1 MAGRRAGTR
10 LLAFGV
16 RGRGRSGAGAAGLRR
31 EKEDDSLR
39 PVLVRC
45 CCYGV
50 LLGQG
55 DIGVVLGDVKGVHIM
70 LKIKQAIYRRWRADK
85 QILVIALGE
94 AVRLSLYRQSE
105 LQWEA
110 SFPYENDAALEVCVR
125 DCLLEHDVEENAAA
139 LLLLDAGRLQSEQL
153 TLPTLTAKQLR
164 KTLAW
169 EAEQLF
175 TECSYCYKTMAA
187 TAASEG
193 AELTYG
199 VQQDAEQQLVQ
210 LYALPYAQQKLYGDL
225 CCRLLMKLEAICVLE
240 QESAQKSEQGQSAL
254 LEQEVM
260 QADTEMAVK
269 QGDARVARAVQQWFA
284 GAELLAFPPLPTAV
298 DWQHYR
304 DTARTLLPRIACAS
318 LLLAVLVFGYA
329 FAAHYLAQGELQ
341 SLQQDAERYAVW
353 HERRAESVQLEQRLA
368 ALKQQAQQ
376 RKAVTGVS
384 KELEAWGGLRLQGAY
399 LTRLEF
405 KTSQEKQNAEA
416 LVKAQEKQQDA
427 DIKGKKKESKKQNA
441 VVTVRGVARDE
452 QALDGLLE
460 SLQRS
465 SRYSSVQLVQVQR
478 QADATEFSV
487 QTSVT
492 GGK

>member
-1 MAGRRAGTR
+1 MFIIK
-10 LLAFGV
+10 LINDVMSLIKCH
-16 RGRGRSGAGAAGLRR
+16 LRR
-31 EKEDDSLR
+31 DKAL
-39 PVLVRC
+39 
-45 CCYGV
+45 V
-50 LLGQG
+50 LLKL
-55 DIGVVLGDVKGVHIM
+55 DNK
-70 LKIKQAIYRRWRADK
+70 
-85 QILVIALGE
+85 
-94 AVRLSLYRQSE
+94 VRLSLYRQSA
-105 LQWEA
+105 LQWEE
-110 SFPYENDAALEVCVR
+110 SFPYETAAALEACVR
-125 DCLLEHDVEENAAA
+125 DCLLEHDVEENVPA
-139 LLLLDAGRLQSEQL
+139 LLLLDADRLQSEQL

-175 TECSYCYKTMAA
+175 TECSYCYKTMAG
-187 TAASEG
+187 AAVFEG
-193 AELTYG
+193 AELTTSL
-199 VQQDAEQQLVQ
+199 QQDAEQQLVQ

-240 QESAQKSEQGQSAL
+240 QESAQKSEQGDA
-254 LEQEVM
+254 
-260 QADTEMAVK
+260 
-269 QGDARVARAVQQWFA
+269 DARVERSVQQWFA
-284 GAELLAFPPLPTAV
+284 GAKLLRFPPLPTAV
-298 DWQHYR
+298 DWQYYR
-304 DTARTLLPRIACAS
+304 DTARTLLPRVACAS
-318 LLLAVLVFGYA
+318 LLLAVVALGYA
-329 FAAHYLAQGELQ
+329 FAAHYLAQGELK

-376 RKAVTGVS
+376 RKAVTGAS

-405 KTSQEKQNAEA
+405 KTSQEKQNADA

-465 SRYSSVQLVQVQR
+465 GRYSSVQLVQVHR
-478 QADATEFSV
+478 QADATAFSV
-487 QTSVT
+487 QTSVA

>member
-1 MAGRRAGTR
+1 MLVVKFINNIKSLIKFR
-10 LLAFGV
+10 
-16 RGRGRSGAGAAGLRR
+16 LRR
-31 EKEDDSLR
+31 DKPL
-39 PVLVRC
+39 
-45 CCYGV
+45 
-50 LLGQG
+50 
-55 DIGVVLGDVKGVHIM
+55 VVLTLNDEVHI
-70 LKIKQAIYRRWRADK
+70 
-85 QILVIALGE
+85 
-94 AVRLSLYRQSE
+94 SLYQQSA
-105 LQWEA
+105 LQWEK
-110 SFPYENDAALEVCVR
+110 SFPYENDAALEACVR
-125 DCLLEHDVEENAAA
+125 DCLLEHDVEENVPA

-153 TLPTLTAKQLR
+153 TLPTLTAAQLR

-175 TECSYCYKTMAA
+175 TECSYCYKIMAGA
-187 TAASEG
+187 AASEG
-193 AELTYG
+193 AELTTSL
-199 VQQDAEQQLVQ
+199 QQDAEQQLVQ

-225 CCRLLMKLEAICVLE
+225 CCRLLLKLQAICVLE

-260 QADTEMAVK
+260 QVDT
-269 QGDARVARAVQQWFA
+269 DARVERAVQQWFA

-298 DWQHYR
+298 DWQRYHG
-304 DTARTLLPRIACAS
+304 TARTLLPRVACAS
-318 LLLAVLVFGYA
+318 LLLAVAALGYA
-329 FAAHYLAQGELQ
+329 FAAHYLAQSELQ

-405 KTSQEKQNAEA
+405 KTLQEKQNADA
-416 LVKAQEKQQDA
+416 LVKVQEKQHDG
-427 DIKGKKKESKKQNA
+427 DIKGKKKDDKQNA
-441 VVTVRGVARDE
+441 VVTVRGVASDE
-452 QALDGLLE
+452 QTLDGLLE

-465 SRYSSVQLVQVQR
+465 SRYSSVQLMQVQR
-478 QADATEFSV
+478 QADGTAFSV
-487 QTSVT
+487 QASVA

>member
-1 MAGRRAGTR
+1 MFIIKLINDVMSLIKGH
-10 LLAFGV
+10 
-16 RGRGRSGAGAAGLRR
+16 LRR
-31 EKEDDSLR
+31 DKAL
-39 PVLVRC
+39 
-45 CCYGV
+45 V
-50 LLGQG
+50 LLTL
-55 DIGVVLGDVKGVHIM
+55 DNK
-70 LKIKQAIYRRWRADK
+70 
-85 QILVIALGE
+85 
-94 AVRLSLYRQSE
+94 VRLSLYRQSA
-105 LQWEA
+105 LQWEE
-110 SFPYENDAALEVCVR
+110 SFPYETAAALEACVR
-125 DCLLEHDVEENAAA
+125 DCLLEHDVEENVPA

-175 TECSYCYKTMAA
+175 TECSYCYKIMAA

-193 AELTYG
+193 AELTTSL
-199 VQQDAEQQLVQ
+199 QQDAEQQLVQ

-225 CCRLLMKLEAICVLE
+225 CCRLLVRLQAICVLE

-284 GAELLAFPPLPTAV
+284 GAELLAFPPLQTAV
-298 DWQHYR
+298 DWQHSR
-304 DTARTLLPRIACAS
+304 DTARTLLPRVACAS
-318 LLLAVLVFGYA
+318 LLLAVVALGYA

-405 KTSQEKQNAEA
+405 KASQEKQNAEA

-478 QADATEFSV
+478 QAAGTAFSV
-487 QTSVT
+487 QASVT

>member
-1 MAGRRAGTR
+1 
-10 LLAFGV
+10 
-16 RGRGRSGAGAAGLRR
+16 
-31 EKEDDSLR
+31 
-39 PVLVRC
+39 
-45 CCYGV
+45 
-50 LLGQG
+50 
-55 DIGVVLGDVKGVHIM
+55 M

-85 QILVIALGE
+85 QLLVIALGE
-94 AVRLSLYRQSE
+94 AVRLSLYQQSA
-105 LQWEA
+105 LQWEK
-110 SFPYENDAALEVCVR
+110 SFPYENDAALEARVR
-125 DCLLEHDVEENAAA
+125 DCLLEHDVEENVPA

-175 TECSYCYKTMAA
+175 SECSYCYKIVAGA
-187 TAASEG
+187 AASEG
-193 AELTYG
+193 AELTTSL
-199 VQQDAEQQLVQ
+199 QQDAEQQLVQ

-225 CCRLLMKLEAICVLE
+225 CCRLLMKLQAICVLE

-254 LEQEVM
+254 LEQESV
-260 QADTEMAVK
+260 QADTEMATE
-269 QGDARVARAVQQWFA
+269 QGDADARVERAVQQWFA
-284 GAELLAFPPLPTAV
+284 GAELVRFPPLPTAV
-298 DWQHYR
+298 DWQSYS
-304 DTARTLLPRIACAS
+304 DTARTLLPRVACAS
-318 LLLAVLVFGYA
+318 LLLAVVVLGYA

-405 KTSQEKQNAEA
+405 KKSQEKQNADA
-416 LVKAQEKQQDA
+416 LVKVQEKQHDA
-427 DIKGKKKESKKQNA
+427 DIKGKKKDDKQKA
-441 VVTVRGVARDE
+441 VVTVRGVASDE

-465 SRYSSVQLVQVQR
+465 SRYSSVQLMQVQR
-478 QADATEFSV
+478 QADGTAFSV
-487 QTSVT
+487 QASVA

>member
-1 MAGRRAGTR
+1 
-10 LLAFGV
+10 
-16 RGRGRSGAGAAGLRR
+16 
-31 EKEDDSLR
+31 
-39 PVLVRC
+39 
-45 CCYGV
+45 
-50 LLGQG
+50 
-55 DIGVVLGDVKGVHIM
+55 M

-85 QILVIALGE
+85 QLLVIALGE
-94 AVRLSLYRQSE
+94 AVRLSLYQQSA
-105 LQWEA
+105 LQWEE
-110 SFPYENDAALEVCVR
+110 SFPYENDAALEACVR
-125 DCLLEHDVEENAAA
+125 DCLLEHDVEENVPA

-175 TECSYCYKTMAA
+175 TECSYCYKTMAGA
-187 TAASEG
+187 AASEG
-193 AELTYG
+193 AELTTSL
-199 VQQDAEQQLVQ
+199 QQDAEQQLVQ

-225 CCRLLMKLEAICVLE
+225 CCRLLMKLQAICVLE

-260 QADTEMAVK
+260 QADTEMAVEE
-269 QGDARVARAVQQWFA
+269 GNADARVERAVQQWFA

-304 DTARTLLPRIACAS
+304 DTARTLLPRVACAS
-318 LLLAVLVFGYA
+318 LLLAVVALGYA
-329 FAAHYLAQGELQ
+329 FAACYLAQDELQ

-405 KTSQEKQNAEA
+405 KTSQEKQNADA
-416 LVKAQEKQQDA
+416 LVKAQDKQHDA
-427 DIKGKKKESKKQNA
+427 DIKGKKKDDKKNA
-441 VVTVRGVARDE
+441 VVTVRGMASDE

-465 SRYSSVQLVQVQR
+465 SRYSSVQLMQVQR
-478 QADATEFSV
+478 QADGTAFSV
-487 QTSVT
+487 QASVA

>member
-1 MAGRRAGTR
+1 MFIIK
-10 LLAFGV
+10 LINDVMSLIKCH
-16 RGRGRSGAGAAGLRR
+16 LRR
-31 EKEDDSLR
+31 DKAL
-39 PVLVRC
+39 
-45 CCYGV
+45 V
-50 LLGQG
+50 LLTL
-55 DIGVVLGDVKGVHIM
+55 DNK
-70 LKIKQAIYRRWRADK
+70 
-85 QILVIALGE
+85 
-94 AVRLSLYRQSE
+94 VRLSLYRQSA
-105 LQWEA
+105 LQWEK
-110 SFPYENDAALEVCVR
+110 SFPYENDAALEACVR
-125 DCLLEHDVEENAAA
+125 DCLLEHDVEENVPA

-193 AELTYG
+193 AELTTSL
-199 VQQDAEQQLVQ
+199 QQDAEQQLVQ

-260 QADTEMAVK
+260 QADTEMAVE
-269 QGDARVARAVQQWFA
+269 QGDADERVERAVQRWFA
-284 GAELLAFPPLPTAV
+284 DAELLAFPPLPTAV
-298 DWQHYR
+298 DWQSYR
-304 DTARTLLPRIACAS
+304 DTARTLLPRVACAS
-318 LLLAVLVFGYA
+318 LLLAVVALGYA

-405 KTSQEKQNAEA
+405 KTSQEKQNADA
-416 LVKAQEKQQDA
+416 LVKAQEKQHDTNIQ
-427 DIKGKKKESKKQNA
+427 GKKIESNKQNA
-441 VVTVRGVARDE
+441 AVTVRGVARDE

-478 QADATEFSV
+478 QADATAFSV

>member
-1 MAGRRAGTR
+1 MFIIKLINDVMSLIKGH
-10 LLAFGV
+10 
-16 RGRGRSGAGAAGLRR
+16 LRR
-31 EKEDDSLR
+31 DKAL
-39 PVLVRC
+39 
-45 CCYGV
+45 V
-50 LLGQG
+50 LLTL
-55 DIGVVLGDVKGVHIM
+55 DNK
-70 LKIKQAIYRRWRADK
+70 
-85 QILVIALGE
+85 
-94 AVRLSLYRQSE
+94 VRLSLYRQSA
-105 LQWEA
+105 LQWEE
-110 SFPYENDAALEVCVR
+110 SFPYETAAALEACVR
-125 DCLLEHDVEENAAA
+125 DCLLEHDVEENVPA

-164 KTLAW
+164 KTLVW

-175 TECSYCYKTMAA
+175 ADCSYCYKTMAA

-193 AELTYG
+193 VELTYG

-225 CCRLLMKLEAICVLE
+225 CCMLLVRLQAICVLE

-298 DWQHYR
+298 DWQYYR

-318 LLLAVLVFGYA
+318 LLLAVVALGYA

-405 KTSQEKQNAEA
+405 KTSQEKQNADA
-416 LVKAQEKQQDA
+416 LVKAQEKQHDTNIQ
-427 DIKGKKKESKKQNA
+427 GKKIESNKQNA
-441 VVTVRGVARDE
+441 AVTVRGVARDE

-478 QADATEFSV
+478 QAAGTAFSV
-487 QTSVT
+487 QASVA

>member
-1 MAGRRAGTR
+1 MFIIK
-10 LLAFGV
+10 LINDVMSLIKCH
-16 RGRGRSGAGAAGLRR
+16 LRR
-31 EKEDDSLR
+31 DKAL
-39 PVLVRC
+39 
-45 CCYGV
+45 V
-50 LLGQG
+50 LLTL
-55 DIGVVLGDVKGVHIM
+55 DNK
-70 LKIKQAIYRRWRADK
+70 
-85 QILVIALGE
+85 
-94 AVRLSLYRQSE
+94 VRLSLYQQSA
-105 LQWEA
+105 LQWEE
-110 SFPYENDAALEVCVR
+110 SFLYENDAALEACVR
-125 DCLLEHDVEENAAA
+125 DCLLEHDVEENVPA
-139 LLLLDAGRLQSEQL
+139 LLLLDAGGLQSEQL

-187 TAASEG
+187 TAASEC

-304 DTARTLLPRIACAS
+304 DTARTLLPRVACAS

-341 SLQQDAERYAVW
+341 SLQQDAKRYAVW

-405 KTSQEKQNAEA
+405 KTSQEKENAAA
-416 LVKAQEKQQDA
+416 LVKAQDKQQDA
-427 DIKGKKKESKKQNA
+427 DIKDKKKEIKKQNA

-460 SLQRS
+460 SLQRG
-465 SRYSSVQLVQVQR
+465 SRYSSVQLLQVQR
-478 QADATEFSV
+478 QADGTAFSV
-487 QTSVT
+487 QASVA

>member
-1 MAGRRAGTR
+1 
-10 LLAFGV
+10 
-16 RGRGRSGAGAAGLRR
+16 
-31 EKEDDSLR
+31 
-39 PVLVRC
+39 
-45 CCYGV
+45 
-50 LLGQG
+50 
-55 DIGVVLGDVKGVHIM
+55 M
-70 LKIKQAIYRRWRADK
+70 LKIKQAIYRRWRTDK
-85 QILVIALGE
+85 QLFVIALGE
-94 AVRLSLYRQSE
+94 AVHLSLYQQSA
-105 LQWEA
+105 LQWEE
-110 SFPYENDAALEVCVR
+110 SFPYENDAALEACVR
-125 DCLLEHDVEENAAA
+125 DCLLEHDVEENVPA

-153 TLPTLTAKQLR
+153 TLPMLTAKQLR

-175 TECSYCYKTMAA
+175 SECSYCYKIMAGA
-187 TAASEG
+187 AASEA
-193 AELTYG
+193 AELTTSL
-199 VQQDAEQQLVQ
+199 QQDAEQQLVQ
-210 LYALPYAQQKLYGDL
+210 LYALPHAQQKLYGDL
-225 CCRLLMKLEAICVLE
+225 CSRLLMKLETICVLE

-254 LEQEVM
+254 PEQESV
-260 QADTEMAVK
+260 QADTEMAAE
-269 QGDARVARAVQQWFA
+269 QGNTDARVERAVQQWFA
-284 GAELLAFPPLPTAV
+284 GAELLRFPPLPTAV
-298 DWQHYR
+298 DWQRYR
-304 DTARTLLPRIACAS
+304 DTARTLLPRVACAS
-318 LLLAVLVFGYA
+318 LLLAVVALGYA

-405 KTSQEKQNAEA
+405 KTSQEKQNADA
-416 LVKAQEKQQDA
+416 LVKAQEKQHDT
-427 DIKGKKKESKKQNA
+427 DIQGKKIESNKQNA
-441 VVTVRGVARDE
+441 AVTVRGVARDE

-465 SRYSSVQLVQVQR
+465 SRYSSVQLMQVHR

-487 QTSVT
+487 QTSVA

>member
-1 MAGRRAGTR
+1 
-10 LLAFGV
+10 
-16 RGRGRSGAGAAGLRR
+16 
-31 EKEDDSLR
+31 
-39 PVLVRC
+39 
-45 CCYGV
+45 
-50 LLGQG
+50 
-55 DIGVVLGDVKGVHIM
+55 M
-70 LKIKQAIYRRWRADK
+70 LKIKQAIYRRWRTDK
-85 QILVIALGE
+85 QLLVIALGE
-94 AVRLSLYRQSE
+94 AVRLSLYQQGA
-105 LQWEA
+105 LQWEG
-110 SFPYENDAALEVCVR
+110 SFPYENDAALETSVR
-125 DCLLEHDVEENAAA
+125 DCLLEHDVEENVPA

-153 TLPTLTAKQLR
+153 TLPTLTPKQLR

-175 TECSYCYKTMAA
+175 TECSYCYKTMAGA
-187 TAASEG
+187 AASEG
-193 AELTYG
+193 AELTTSL
-199 VQQDAEQQLVQ
+199 QQDAEQQLVQ

-254 LEQEVM
+254 LKQEVM
-260 QADTEMAVK
+260 QADTEMAVE
-269 QGDARVARAVQQWFA
+269 QGDADARVERSVQQWFA
-284 GAELLAFPPLPTAV
+284 GAELLCFPPLPTAV
-298 DWQHYR
+298 DWQYYR
-304 DTARTLLPRIACAS
+304 DTTRTLLPRVACAS
-318 LLLAVLVFGYA
+318 LLLTVVALGYA

-405 KTSQEKQNAEA
+405 KTSQEKQNADA

-465 SRYSSVQLVQVQR
+465 GRYSSVQLVQVHR
-478 QADATEFSV
+478 QADATAFSV
-487 QTSVT
+487 QTSVA

>member
-1 MAGRRAGTR
+1 MFIIK
-10 LLAFGV
+10 LINDVMSLIKCH
-16 RGRGRSGAGAAGLRR
+16 LRR
-31 EKEDDSLR
+31 DKAL
-39 PVLVRC
+39 
-45 CCYGV
+45 V
-50 LLGQG
+50 LLTL
-55 DIGVVLGDVKGVHIM
+55 DNK
-70 LKIKQAIYRRWRADK
+70 
-85 QILVIALGE
+85 
-94 AVRLSLYRQSE
+94 VRLSLYWQSA
-105 LQWEA
+105 LQWEK
-110 SFPYENDAALEVCVR
+110 SFPYENDAALEACVR
-125 DCLLEHDVEENAAA
+125 DCLLEHDVEENVPA

-175 TECSYCYKTMAA
+175 SECSYCYKTMAGA
-187 TAASEG
+187 TASEG
-193 AELTYG
+193 AELTTNL
-199 VQQDAEQQLVQ
+199 QQDAEQQLVQ

-269 QGDARVARAVQQWFA
+269 QGDADARVERAVQQWFA

-405 KTSQEKQNAEA
+405 KTSQEKQNADA

-441 VVTVRGVARDE
+441 AVTVRGVARDE

-478 QADATEFSV
+478 QADATAFSV

>member
-1 MAGRRAGTR
+1 MFIIK
-10 LLAFGV
+10 LINDVMSLIKCH
-16 RGRGRSGAGAAGLRR
+16 LRR
-31 EKEDDSLR
+31 DKAL
-39 PVLVRC
+39 
-45 CCYGV
+45 V
-50 LLGQG
+50 LLTL
-55 DIGVVLGDVKGVHIM
+55 DNK
-70 LKIKQAIYRRWRADK
+70 
-85 QILVIALGE
+85 
-94 AVRLSLYRQSE
+94 VRFSLYRQSA
-105 LQWEA
+105 LQWEE
-110 SFPYENDAALEVCVR
+110 SFPYENAAVLEACVR
-125 DCLLEHDVEENAAA
+125 DCLLKHDVEENVPV
-139 LLLLDAGRLQSEQL
+139 LLLLDAGGLQSEQL

-164 KTLAW
+164 KTLVW

-175 TECSYCYKTMAA
+175 TECSYCYKTMSGA
-187 TAASEG
+187 AASDG
-193 AELTYG
+193 AELTTSL
-199 VQQDAEQQLVQ
+199 QQDAEQQLVQ
-210 LYALPYAQQKLYGDL
+210 LYALPRAQQKLYGAL
-225 CCRLLMKLEAICVLE
+225 CSRLLLKLQAICVLE

-329 FAAHYLAQGELQ
+329 YGALYLAQGELQ
-341 SLQQDAERYAVW
+341 ALQQDAERYAVW

-405 KTSQEKQNAEA
+405 KTSQEKQNADA
-416 LVKAQEKQQDA
+416 LVKAQEKQHDTNIQ
-427 DIKGKKKESKKQNA
+427 GKKIESNKQNA
-441 VVTVRGVARDE
+441 AVTVRGVARDE

-478 QADATEFSV
+478 QADATAFSV

>member
-1 MAGRRAGTR
+1 MLIIKLINDVMSLIKCR
-10 LLAFGV
+10 
-16 RGRGRSGAGAAGLRR
+16 LRR
-31 EKEDDSLR
+31 DKAL
-39 PVLVRC
+39 
-45 CCYGV
+45 V
-50 LLGQG
+50 LLTL
-55 DIGVVLGDVKGVHIM
+55 DNK
-70 LKIKQAIYRRWRADK
+70 
-85 QILVIALGE
+85 
-94 AVRLSLYRQSE
+94 VRLSLYRQSA
-105 LQWEA
+105 LQWEK
-110 SFPYENDAALEVCVR
+110 SFPYENDAALEACVR
-125 DCLLEHDVEENAAA
+125 DCLLEHDVEENVPA
-139 LLLLDAGRLQSEQL
+139 LLLLDAGGVQSEQL

-193 AELTYG
+193 AELTTSL
-199 VQQDAEQQLVQ
+199 QQDAEQQLVQ

-269 QGDARVARAVQQWFA
+269 QGDADARVERAVQQWFA

-405 KTSQEKQNAEA
+405 KTSHEKQNADA

-427 DIKGKKKESKKQNA
+427 DIKGKKKESKKQNV
-441 VVTVRGVARDE
+441 VVTVRGVASDE

-478 QADATEFSV
+478 QADATAFSV

>member
-1 MAGRRAGTR
+1 MFIIKLINDVMSLIKGH
-10 LLAFGV
+10 
-16 RGRGRSGAGAAGLRR
+16 LRR
-31 EKEDDSLR
+31 DKAL
-39 PVLVRC
+39 
-45 CCYGV
+45 V
-50 LLGQG
+50 LLT
-55 DIGVVLGDVKGVHIM
+55 L
-70 LKIKQAIYRRWRADK
+70 DK
-85 QILVIALGE
+85 K
-94 AVRLSLYRQSE
+94 VRLSLYRQSA
-105 LQWEA
+105 LQWEE
-110 SFPYENDAALEVCVR
+110 SFPYENDAALEACVR
-125 DCLLEHDVEENAAA
+125 DCLLEHDVEENVPA

-175 TECSYCYKTMAA
+175 TECNYCYKTMAGA
-187 TAASEG
+187 AASEG
-193 AELTYG
+193 AELTTSL
-199 VQQDAEQQLVQ
+199 QQDAEQQLVQ

-269 QGDARVARAVQQWFA
+269 QGDADARVARAVQQWFA

-304 DTARTLLPRIACAS
+304 DTARTLLTRVACAS
-318 LLLAVLVFGYA
+318 LLLAVVALGYA

-405 KTSQEKQNAEA
+405 KASQEKQNADA

-478 QADATEFSV
+478 QAAGTAFSV
-487 QTSVT
+487 QANVA

>member
-1 MAGRRAGTR
+1 MFMIKLINDVMSLIKCR
-10 LLAFGV
+10 
-16 RGRGRSGAGAAGLRR
+16 LRR
-31 EKEDDSLR
+31 DKPL
-39 PVLVRC
+39 
-45 CCYGV
+45 V
-50 LLGQG
+50 LLTL
-55 DIGVVLGDVKGVHIM
+55 DNKVH
-70 LKIKQAIYRRWRADK
+70 
-85 QILVIALGE
+85 
-94 AVRLSLYRQSE
+94 LSLYQKSA
-105 LQWEA
+105 LQWEE
-110 SFPYENDAALEVCVR
+110 SFPYDNDAALEACVR
-125 DCLLEHDVEENAAA
+125 DCLLEHDVEENVPA

-175 TECSYCYKTMAA
+175 TECSYCYKIVAA

-225 CCRLLMKLEAICVLE
+225 CCRLLMKLEAICVPE

-254 LEQEVM
+254 PEQESV
-260 QADTEMAVK
+260 QADIETAVEE
-269 QGDARVARAVQQWFA
+269 GDTDARVARAVQQWFA

-304 DTARTLLPRIACAS
+304 DTARTLLPHIACAS

-405 KTSQEKQNAEA
+405 KTSQEKQNADA
-416 LVKAQEKQQDA
+416 LVKAQEKQHDT
-427 DIKGKKKESKKQNA
+427 DIQGKKIESNKQNA
-441 VVTVRGVARDE
+441 AVTVRGVARDE

-478 QADATEFSV
+478 QAAGTAFSV
-487 QTSVT
+487 QANVA

>member
-1 MAGRRAGTR
+1 MFIIK
-10 LLAFGV
+10 LINDVMSLIKCH
-16 RGRGRSGAGAAGLRR
+16 LRR
-31 EKEDDSLR
+31 DKAL
-39 PVLVRC
+39 
-45 CCYGV
+45 V
-50 LLGQG
+50 LLTL
-55 DIGVVLGDVKGVHIM
+55 DNK
-70 LKIKQAIYRRWRADK
+70 
-85 QILVIALGE
+85 
-94 AVRLSLYRQSE
+94 VRLSLYRQSA
-105 LQWEA
+105 LQWEE
-110 SFPYENDAALEVCVR
+110 SFPYETAAALEACVR
-125 DCLLEHDVEENAAA
+125 DCLLEHDVEENVPA

-175 TECSYCYKTMAA
+175 TECNYCYKTMAGA
-187 TAASEG
+187 AASEG
-193 AELTYG
+193 AELTTSL
-199 VQQDAEQQLVQ
+199 QQDAEQQLVQ

-225 CCRLLMKLEAICVLE
+225 CSRLLVKLEAICVLE
-240 QESAQKSEQGQSAL
+240 QESEQKSEQGQSAL

-260 QADTEMAVK
+260 QADTEMAVEE
-269 QGDARVARAVQQWFA
+269 GNADARVERAVQQWFA

-298 DWQHYR
+298 DWRHYR
-304 DTARTLLPRIACAS
+304 DTARTLLPRVACTS
-318 LLLAVLVFGYA
+318 LLLAVVALGYA
-329 FAAHYLAQGELQ
+329 FAAYYLAQGELQ

-376 RKAVTGVS
+376 RKATTGVS

-405 KTSQEKQNAEA
+405 ETSQEKQNAEA
-416 LVKAQEKQQDA
+416 LVKAQEKQHDA

-441 VVTVRGVARDE
+441 VVTARGVASDE

-465 SRYSSVQLVQVQR
+465 SRYSSVQLMQVQR
-478 QADATEFSV
+478 QADGTAFSV
-487 QTSVT
+487 QASVA

>member
-1 MAGRRAGTR
+1 
-10 LLAFGV
+10 
-16 RGRGRSGAGAAGLRR
+16 
-31 EKEDDSLR
+31 
-39 PVLVRC
+39 
-45 CCYGV
+45 
-50 LLGQG
+50 
-55 DIGVVLGDVKGVHIM
+55 M

-85 QILVIALGE
+85 QLLVIALGE
-94 AVRLSLYRQSE
+94 AVRLSLYQQSA
-105 LQWEA
+105 LQWEE
-110 SFPYENDAALEVCVR
+110 SFPYENDAALEACVR
-125 DCLLEHDVEENAAA
+125 DGLLEHDVEENVPA

-153 TLPTLTAKQLR
+153 TLPTLTEKQLR

-175 TECSYCYKTMAA
+175 TECSYCYKIMAGA
-187 TAASEG
+187 AASEG
-193 AELTYG
+193 AELTTSL
-199 VQQDAEQQLVQ
+199 QQDAEQQLVQ
-210 LYALPYAQQKLYGDL
+210 LYALPRAQQKLYGDL
-225 CCRLLMKLEAICVLE
+225 CSRLLMKLQAICVLE

-260 QADTEMAVK
+260 QADTEMATE
-269 QGDARVARAVQQWFA
+269 QGNADARVERAVQHWFA

-298 DWQHYR
+298 NWQHYR
-304 DTARTLLPRIACAS
+304 DTARTLLPRVACAS
-318 LLLAVLVFGYA
+318 LLLAVVVLGYA
-329 FAAHYLAQGELQ
+329 FAACYFAHDELQ

-353 HERRAESVQLEQRLA
+353 HERRAESVQLERRLA

-405 KTSQEKQNAEA
+405 KTSQEKQNADA
-416 LVKAQEKQQDA
+416 LVKMQEKQHDG
-427 DIKGKKKESKKQNA
+427 DIKGKKKDDKKNA
-441 VVTVRGVARDE
+441 VVTVRGMASDE

-465 SRYSSVQLVQVQR
+465 SRYSSVQLMQVQR
-478 QADATEFSV
+478 QADATAFSV
-487 QTSVT
+487 QASLA

>member
-1 MAGRRAGTR
+1 
-10 LLAFGV
+10 
-16 RGRGRSGAGAAGLRR
+16 
-31 EKEDDSLR
+31 
-39 PVLVRC
+39 
-45 CCYGV
+45 
-50 LLGQG
+50 
-55 DIGVVLGDVKGVHIM
+55 M

-85 QILVIALGE
+85 QLLVIALGE
-94 AVRLSLYRQSE
+94 AVHLSLYQQGA
-105 LQWEA
+105 LQWEE

-478 QADATEFSV
+478 QADATAFSV

>member
-1 MAGRRAGTR
+1 MFIIK
-10 LLAFGV
+10 LINDVMSLIKCH
-16 RGRGRSGAGAAGLRR
+16 LRR
-31 EKEDDSLR
+31 
-39 PVLVRC
+39 
-45 CCYGV
+45 
-50 LLGQG
+50 
-55 DIGVVLGDVKGVHIM
+55 
-70 LKIKQAIYRRWRADK
+70 DK
-85 QILVIALGE
+85 ALVILTLDNKI
-94 AVRLSLYRQSE
+94 RLSLYRQSA
-105 LQWEA
+105 LQWEE
-110 SFPYENDAALEVCVR
+110 SFPYENAAALEACVR
-125 DCLLEHDVEENAAA
+125 DCLLEHDVEENVPA
-139 LLLLDAGRLQSEQL
+139 LLLLDAGGLQSEQL

-175 TECSYCYKTMAA
+175 SECSYCYKTMAGA
-187 TAASEG
+187 AASEG
-193 AELTYG
+193 AELTSSL
-199 VQQDAEQQLVQ
+199 QQDAEQQLVQ

-225 CCRLLMKLEAICVLE
+225 CCRLLVRLQAICVLE

-269 QGDARVARAVQQWFA
+269 QGDADARVERAVQQWFA
-284 GAELLAFPPLPTAV
+284 GAELLAFPPLQTAV

-304 DTARTLLPRIACAS
+304 DTARTLLPRVACTS
-318 LLLAVLVFGYA
+318 LLLAVVALGYA
-329 FAAHYLAQGELQ
+329 FAAYYLAQGELQ

-405 KTSQEKQNAEA
+405 KTSQEKQNADA
-416 LVKAQEKQQDA
+416 LVKAQEKQHDTNIQ
-427 DIKGKKKESKKQNA
+427 GKKIKSNKQNA
-441 VVTVRGVARDE
+441 AVTVRGVARDE

-478 QADATEFSV
+478 QADGTAFSV
-487 QTSVT
+487 QASVA

>member
-1 MAGRRAGTR
+1 MFIIKLINDVMSLIKCR
-10 LLAFGV
+10 
-16 RGRGRSGAGAAGLRR
+16 LRR
-31 EKEDDSLR
+31 DKAL
-39 PVLVRC
+39 
-45 CCYGV
+45 V
-50 LLGQG
+50 LLTL
-55 DIGVVLGDVKGVHIM
+55 DNK
-70 LKIKQAIYRRWRADK
+70 
-85 QILVIALGE
+85 
-94 AVRLSLYRQSE
+94 VRLSLYRQSA
-105 LQWEA
+105 LQWEE
-110 SFPYENDAALEVCVR
+110 SFPYENDAALEACVR
-125 DCLLEHDVEENAAA
+125 DGLLEHDVEENVSA
-139 LLLLDAGRLQSEQL
+139 LLLLEAGRLQSEQL

-175 TECSYCYKTMAA
+175 TECSYCYKTMAGA
-187 TAASEG
+187 AASEG
-193 AELTYG
+193 AELTTSL
-199 VQQDAEQQLVQ
+199 QQDAEQQLVQ

-225 CCRLLMKLEAICVLE
+225 CSRLLMKLQAICVLE

-254 LEQEVM
+254 PEQEVM
-260 QADTEMAVK
+260 QADTEMAAED
-269 QGDARVARAVQQWFA
+269 GNADARVERAVQQWFA

-298 DWQHYR
+298 DWQSYR

-318 LLLAVLVFGYA
+318 LLLAVVALGYA
-329 FAAHYLAQGELQ
+329 FAAHYLAQGDLQ

-353 HERRAESVQLEQRLA
+353 HERRAESVQLEQRLV

-405 KTSQEKQNAEA
+405 KASQEKQNADA
-416 LVKAQEKQQDA
+416 LVKAQEKQHDT
-427 DIKGKKKESKKQNA
+427 DIQVKKIESNKQNA
-441 VVTVRGVARDE
+441 AVTVRGVARDE

-478 QADATEFSV
+478 QADATAFSV
-487 QTSVT
+487 QASVA

>member
-1 MAGRRAGTR
+1 
-10 LLAFGV
+10 
-16 RGRGRSGAGAAGLRR
+16 
-31 EKEDDSLR
+31 
-39 PVLVRC
+39 
-45 CCYGV
+45 
-50 LLGQG
+50 
-55 DIGVVLGDVKGVHIM
+55 M

-85 QILVIALGE
+85 QMLVIALGE
-94 AVRLSLYRQSE
+94 AVRLSLYRQSA
-105 LQWEA
+105 LQLEE
-110 SFPYENDAALEVCVR
+110 SFPYETAAALEACVR
-125 DCLLEHDVEENAAA
+125 DCLLEHDVEENVPA

-175 TECSYCYKTMAA
+175 TECNYCYKTMAGA
-187 TAASEG
+187 AASEG
-193 AELTYG
+193 AELTTSL
-199 VQQDAEQQLVQ
+199 QQDAEQQLVQ

-269 QGDARVARAVQQWFA
+269 QGDADARVERAVQQWFA

-298 DWQHYR
+298 DWQYYR
-304 DTARTLLPRIACAS
+304 DTARTLLPRVACAS
-318 LLLAVLVFGYA
+318 LLLAVVALGYA

-384 KELEAWGGLRLQGAY
+384 KELEAWGGLRLQGVY

-405 KTSQEKQNAEA
+405 KASQEKQNADA
-416 LVKAQEKQQDA
+416 LVKAQEKQHDT
-427 DIKGKKKESKKQNA
+427 DIQGKKIESNKQNA
-441 VVTVRGVARDE
+441 AVTVRGVASDE

-478 QADATEFSV
+478 QADATAFSV
-487 QTSVT
+487 QASVA

>member
-1 MAGRRAGTR
+1 
-10 LLAFGV
+10 
-16 RGRGRSGAGAAGLRR
+16 
-31 EKEDDSLR
+31 
-39 PVLVRC
+39 
-45 CCYGV
+45 
-50 LLGQG
+50 
-55 DIGVVLGDVKGVHIM
+55 M
-70 LKIKQAIYRRWRADK
+70 LKIKQAIYRRLRAEK
-85 QILVIALGE
+85 QLMVIALGE
-94 AVRLSLYRQSE
+94 AVRLSLYRQSA
-105 LQWEA
+105 LQWEE
-110 SFPYENDAALEVCVR
+110 SFPYENDAALEACVR
-125 DCLLEHDVEENAAA
+125 DCLLEHDVEENVPA

-175 TECSYCYKTMAA
+175 SECSYCYKTMAGA
-187 TAASEG
+187 AASDG
-193 AELTYG
+193 AELTTSL
-199 VQQDAEQQLVQ
+199 QQDAEQQLVQ

-225 CCRLLMKLEAICVLE
+225 CCRLLVRLQAICVLE

-298 DWQHYR
+298 DWQYYR

-384 KELEAWGGLRLQGAY
+384 KELEAWGGLRLRGAY

-405 KTSQEKQNAEA
+405 KTSQEKQKADA
-416 LVKAQEKQQDA
+416 LVKTQERQKDAAVQSTRKQSKVQKVVQQA
-427 DIKGKKKESKKQNA
+427 D
-441 VVTVRGVARDE
+441 VTVRGVARDE
-452 QALDGLLE
+452 QELDGLLE

-465 SRYSSVQLVQVQR
+465 SRYSSVQLMQVQR
-478 QADATEFSV
+478 QAAGTAFSV
-487 QTSVT
+487 QASVA

>member
-1 MAGRRAGTR
+1 MFIIKLINDVMSLIKCR
-10 LLAFGV
+10 
-16 RGRGRSGAGAAGLRR
+16 LRR
-31 EKEDDSLR
+31 DKAL
-39 PVLVRC
+39 
-45 CCYGV
+45 V
-50 LLGQG
+50 LLTL
-55 DIGVVLGDVKGVHIM
+55 DNK
-70 LKIKQAIYRRWRADK
+70 
-85 QILVIALGE
+85 
-94 AVRLSLYRQSE
+94 VRLSLYRQSA
-105 LQWEA
+105 LQWEE
-110 SFPYENDAALEVCVR
+110 SFPYETAAALEACVR
-125 DCLLEHDVEENAAA
+125 DCLLEHDVEENVPA

-175 TECSYCYKTMAA
+175 SECSYCYKTMAGA
-187 TAASEG
+187 AASEG
-193 AELTYG
+193 AELTTSL
-199 VQQDAEQQLVQ
+199 QQDAEQQLVQ
-210 LYALPYAQQKLYGDL
+210 LYALSYAQQKLYGDL
-225 CCRLLMKLEAICVLE
+225 CCRLLVRLQAICVLE

-269 QGDARVARAVQQWFA
+269 QGDADARVERAVQQWFA

-304 DTARTLLPRIACAS
+304 DTARTLLPRVACAS
-318 LLLAVLVFGYA
+318 LLLAVLVFGYTYGA
-329 FAAHYLAQGELQ
+329 LYLAQGELQ

-405 KTSQEKQNAEA
+405 KTSQEKQKADA
-416 LVKAQEKQQDA
+416 LVKAQEKQHDTNIQ
-427 DIKGKKKESKKQNA
+427 GKKIESNKQNA
-441 VVTVRGVARDE
+441 AVTVRGVARDE

-465 SRYSSVQLVQVQR
+465 SRYSSVQLMQVHR

-487 QTSVT
+487 QTSVA

>member
-1 MAGRRAGTR
+1 MKMFIIK
-10 LLAFGV
+10 LINDVMSLIKCH
-16 RGRGRSGAGAAGLRR
+16 LRR
-31 EKEDDSLR
+31 DKAL
-39 PVLVRC
+39 
-45 CCYGV
+45 V
-50 LLGQG
+50 LLTL
-55 DIGVVLGDVKGVHIM
+55 DNK
-70 LKIKQAIYRRWRADK
+70 
-85 QILVIALGE
+85 
-94 AVRLSLYRQSE
+94 VRLSLYRQSE

>member
-1 MAGRRAGTR
+1 MFMIKLINDVMSLIKCR
-10 LLAFGV
+10 
-16 RGRGRSGAGAAGLRR
+16 LRR
-31 EKEDDSLR
+31 DKPL
-39 PVLVRC
+39 
-45 CCYGV
+45 V
-50 LLGQG
+50 LLTL
-55 DIGVVLGDVKGVHIM
+55 DNK
-70 LKIKQAIYRRWRADK
+70 
-85 QILVIALGE
+85 
-94 AVRLSLYRQSE
+94 VRLSLYRQSA
-105 LQWEA
+105 LQWEE
-110 SFPYENDAALEVCVR
+110 SFPYENAAALEACVR
-125 DCLLEHDVEENAAA
+125 DCLLEHDVEENVPA

-175 TECSYCYKTMAA
+175 TECSYCYKTMAGA
-187 TAASEG
+187 AASEG
-193 AELTYG
+193 AELTTSL
-199 VQQDAEQQLVQ
+199 QQDAEQQLVQ

-225 CCRLLMKLEAICVLE
+225 CSRLLMKLEAICVLE
-240 QESAQKSEQGQSAL
+240 QESAQKSEQGQSTL
-254 LEQEVM
+254 PDQELM
-260 QADTEMAVK
+260 QADTEMATE
-269 QGDARVARAVQQWFA
+269 QGNANARVERAGQQWFA

-405 KTSQEKQNAEA
+405 KTLQEKQNADA
-416 LVKAQEKQQDA
+416 LVKTQEKQHDG
-427 DIKGKKKESKKQNA
+427 DIKGKKEDDKKNA
-441 VVTVRGVARDE
+441 VVTVRGVASDE

-465 SRYSSVQLVQVQR
+465 SRYSSVQLMQVQR
-478 QADATEFSV
+478 QADGTAFSV
-487 QTSVT
+487 QASVT

>member
-1 MAGRRAGTR
+1 MFIIKLINDVMSLIKCR
-10 LLAFGV
+10 
-16 RGRGRSGAGAAGLRR
+16 LRR
-31 EKEDDSLR
+31 DKAL
-39 PVLVRC
+39 
-45 CCYGV
+45 V
-50 LLGQG
+50 LLTL
-55 DIGVVLGDVKGVHIM
+55 DNK
-70 LKIKQAIYRRWRADK
+70 
-85 QILVIALGE
+85 
-94 AVRLSLYRQSE
+94 VRLSLYRQSA
-105 LQWEA
+105 LQWEE
-110 SFPYENDAALEVCVR
+110 SFPYETAAALEACVR
-125 DCLLEHDVEENAAA
+125 DCLLEHDVEENVPA

-175 TECSYCYKTMAA
+175 TECSYCYKTMAGA
-187 TAASEG
+187 AASEG
-193 AELTYG
+193 AELTTSL
-199 VQQDAEQQLVQ
+199 QQDAEQQLVQ

-225 CCRLLMKLEAICVLE
+225 CCRLLMKLETICVLE

-269 QGDARVARAVQQWFA
+269 QGDADARVERAVQQWFA

-304 DTARTLLPRIACAS
+304 DTARTLLPRVACAS
-318 LLLAVLVFGYA
+318 LLLAVVALGYA

-405 KTSQEKQNAEA
+405 KASQEKQKADA
-416 LVKAQEKQQDA
+416 LVKAQERQKDAAVQSTRKQ
-427 DIKGKKKESKKQNA
+427 SKVQKVVPQAA
-441 VVTVRGVARDE
+441 VMVRGVARDE

-460 SLQRS
+460 RLQRS

-478 QADATEFSV
+478 QADATAFSV
-487 QTSVT
+487 QASVA

>member
-1 MAGRRAGTR
+1 
-10 LLAFGV
+10 
-16 RGRGRSGAGAAGLRR
+16 
-31 EKEDDSLR
+31 
-39 PVLVRC
+39 
-45 CCYGV
+45 
-50 LLGQG
+50 
-55 DIGVVLGDVKGVHIM
+55 M

-94 AVRLSLYRQSE
+94 AVRLSLYRQSA
-105 LQWEA
+105 LQWEE
-110 SFPYENDAALEVCVR
+110 SFPYENDAALEACVR
-125 DCLLEHDVEENAAA
+125 DCLLEHDVEENVPA
-139 LLLLDAGRLQSEQL
+139 LLLLDAGGLQSEQL

-175 TECSYCYKTMAA
+175 TECSYCYKTMAGA
-187 TAASEG
+187 AASEG
-193 AELTYG
+193 AELTTSL
-199 VQQDAEQQLVQ
+199 QQDAEQQLVQ

-225 CCRLLMKLEAICVLE
+225 CCRLLVRLEAICVLE

-260 QADTEMAVK
+260 QVDT
-269 QGDARVARAVQQWFA
+269 DARVERAVQQWFA
-284 GAELLAFPPLPTAV
+284 GAELLAFTPLPTAV

-304 DTARTLLPRIACAS
+304 DTARTLLPRVACAS
-318 LLLAVLVFGYA
+318 LLLAVVALGYA
-329 FAAHYLAQGELQ
+329 FAVHYLAQGELQ

-405 KTSQEKQNAEA
+405 KTSQEKQNADA
-416 LVKAQEKQQDA
+416 LVKAQEKQHDTNIQ
-427 DIKGKKKESKKQNA
+427 GKKIESNKQNA
-441 VVTVRGVARDE
+441 AVTVRGVARDE

-465 SRYSSVQLVQVQR
+465 SRYSSVQLMQVQR

-487 QTSVT
+487 QASVA

>member
-1 MAGRRAGTR
+1 
-10 LLAFGV
+10 
-16 RGRGRSGAGAAGLRR
+16 
-31 EKEDDSLR
+31 
-39 PVLVRC
+39 
-45 CCYGV
+45 
-50 LLGQG
+50 
-55 DIGVVLGDVKGVHIM
+55 M
-70 LKIKQAIYRRWRADK
+70 LKIKQAIYRRLRAEK
-85 QILVIALGE
+85 QLMVIALGE
-94 AVRLSLYRQSE
+94 AVHLSLYQKSA
-105 LQWEA
+105 LQWEE
-110 SFPYENDAALEVCVR
+110 SFPYENDAALEACVR
-125 DCLLEHDVEENAAA
+125 DCLLEHDVEENVPA

-153 TLPTLTAKQLR
+153 TLPTLTPKQLR

-175 TECSYCYKTMAA
+175 SDCSYCYKIVAGA
-187 TAASEG
+187 AASEA
-193 AELTYG
+193 AELTTSL
-199 VQQDAEQQLVQ
+199 QQEAEQQLVQ
-210 LYALPYAQQKLYGDL
+210 LYALPYARQKLYGDL
-225 CCRLLMKLEAICVLE
+225 CSRLLMKLQAICVLE

-260 QADTEMAVK
+260 QADTKMAVEE
-269 QGDARVARAVQQWFA
+269 GNADARVERAVQQWFA
-284 GAELLAFPPLPTAV
+284 GAEMLRFPPLPTAV
-298 DWQHYR
+298 DWQSYR
-304 DTARTLLPRIACAS
+304 DTARTLLPRVACAS
-318 LLLAVLVFGYA
+318 LLLAVAAFGYA
-329 FAAHYLAQGELQ
+329 FAAYYLAQSELQ

-405 KTSQEKQNAEA
+405 KTAQEKQNADT
-416 LVKAQEKQQDA
+416 LMKAQETQHDG
-427 DIKGKKKESKKQNA
+427 DIQGKKKDDKQKA
-441 VVTVRGVARDE
+441 VVTVRGVASDE

-478 QADATEFSV
+478 QADETAFSV
-487 QTSVT
+487 QASVA